1 VRSGERA
8 GPEGRSHS
16 FANPSR
22 SYHAIAVAASW
33 LYSECVAFE
42 RSFDGTA
49 PVRAQPMEYADLEL
63 RIARAGTLGVG
74 TLACPDCDAP
84 VFLGGRQRP
93 HDPLSCGYCGR
104 AGALREFLSLAAPS
118 RPARVAVRVV
128 LREQLDRVA

>member
-1 VRSGERA
+1 MSA
-8 GPEGRSHS
+8 DAS
-16 FANPSR
+16 
-22 SYHAIAVAASW
+22 AV
-33 LYSECVAFE
+33 YSECVPFQ
-42 RSFDGTA
+42 RSFDGTE
-49 PVRAQPMEYADLEL
+49 PVRAQPIEYADLEL